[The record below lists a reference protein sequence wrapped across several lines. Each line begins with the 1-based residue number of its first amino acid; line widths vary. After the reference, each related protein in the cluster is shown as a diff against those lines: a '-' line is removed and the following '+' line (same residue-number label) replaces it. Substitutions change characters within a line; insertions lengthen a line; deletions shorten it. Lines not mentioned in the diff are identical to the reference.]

1 MKSGSPPRIVF
12 LDRETLSPQTRLRE
26 PSFPH
31 RLDVFGK
38 TAPAEVAQRIADAEI
53 VITNKAPLR
62 RDAIVSAKNLRL
74 VAVAATGTDVVDAKA
89 CAERGITVS
98 NIRNYAVNTVPE
110 HTFALIFALR
120 RSITAYRDA
129 VIKGRWQE
137 AGQFCFFDYPV
148 RDLAGSTLGI
158 VGDGVLGQ
166 AVAALGR
173 AFGMNVFLDIQGGR
187 RNGPALHAIRRSY
200 AQKRCNHSPLPA
212 HAVDKEHDCGPRVR
226 IDGTPSVAYQY
237 RTRRACR

>member
-74 VAVAATGTDVVDAKA
+74 VAFQFYVANGKLSCQLYQRSADVFLGVAFFSGIP
-89 CAERGITVS
+89 ERS
-98 NIRNYAVNTVPE
+98 
-110 HTFALIFALR
+110 
-120 RSITAYRDA
+120 
-129 VIKGRWQE
+129 
-137 AGQFCFFDYPV
+137 
-148 RDLAGSTLGI
+148 
-158 VGDGVLGQ
+158 
-166 AVAALGR
+166 
-173 AFGMNVFLDIQGGR
+173 MNVC
-187 RNGPALHAIRRSY
+187 H
-200 AQKRCNHSPLPA
+200 
-212 HAVDKEHDCGPRVR
+212 
-226 IDGTPSVAYQY
+226 
-237 RTRRACR
+237 

>member
-1 MKSGSPPRIVF
+1 MCSENRASRSRPEDCRRR
-12 LDRETLSPQTRLRE
+12 DRHHQQ
-26 PSFPH
+26 
-31 RLDVFGK
+31 GA
-38 TAPAEVAQRIADAEI
+38 TAPRCHREREEPPLGSSSCDRHRRRRR
-53 VITNKAPLR
+53 KSLR
-62 RDAIVSAKNLRL
+62 RARHHGV
-74 VAVAATGTDVVDAKA
+74 
-89 CAERGITVS
+89 EYPP
-98 NIRNYAVNTVPE
+98 NYAVNTVPE

-129 VIKGRWQE
+129 VMKGRWQE

-166 AVAALGR
+166 RVAALGR
-173 AFGMNVFLDIQGGR
+173 AFGMNVIFSTYKGVDGM
-187 RNGPALHAIRRSY
+187 GPLYTRIRRSY